1 VRQKTNPNDEEAL
14 FALTLAAGMESD
26 AESILQKK
34 RMNGLKRMKEANKY
48 AERLLA
54 NYPDA
59 TDAYIAL
66 GIANYIIGSQSA
78 GSRFALWFDGIYGD
92 KKLGMEQV
100 AKTAENGRYLRPF
113 AKIILALAARREKQ
127 APLAQRL
134 LRELSEQ
141 YPDSELYASEY
152 AKVSSLPVP
161 VALDH

>member
-1 VRQKTNPNDEEAL
+1 MCFSQSNARPKTQREVSEPGPPAR
-14 FALTLAAGMESD
+14 AG
-26 AESILQKK
+26 SILWHTPKC
-34 RMNGLKRMKEANKY
+34 
-48 AERLLA
+48 LLA

-66 GIANYIIGSQSA
+66 GIANYIIGSQNA
-78 GSRFALWFDGIYGD
+78 GARFALWFDGIHGD

-134 LRELSEQ
+134 LRELIEQ

-161 VALDH
+161 VALAH